1 MKILIVYESFFGN
14 TEQIAR
20 EIGAALSGGED
31 EVETVKVSEMTLS
44 RLAEVNFLI
53 AGSPTRAFRPTEG
66 MAAFLKSIPPDGLRG
81 IKAAAF
87 DTGLKLEDI
96 TSGFLRFMAR
106 LFGYAAKPIGKA
118 LVSKGAVLVIEPQ
131 GFYVNGSEGPLKE
144 GELARAAEWGN
155 KIRAGLQKM

>member
-1 MKILIVYESFFGN
+1 MKILVIYESFFGN

-20 EIGAALSGGED
+20 EVAAALVEAG
-31 EVETVKVSEMTLS
+31 EVETIKVSEMTIA
-44 RLAEVNFLI
+44 RLAEANMVI
-53 AGSPTRAFRPTEG
+53 AGSPTRGFRPSEG

-106 LFGYAAKPIGKA
+106 IFGYAAKPIGDA
-118 LVSKGAVLVIEPQ
+118 LQKKGAVLVVPPE
-131 GFYVNGSEGPLKE
+131 GFFVNGSEGPLKE
-144 GELARAAEWGN
+144 GELARAAEWG
-155 KIRAGLQKM
+155 KTIRGLI